1 MRGKGSSFSSPFHVH
16 LSSFS
21 LQKHLNQSF
30 PMSFHSQPLVIKPI
44 KFTRPDHQPCQPIDT
59 SVQREIIRTA
69 SKSSQQTTLLPPL
82 VQLPFTK
89 IWVRIHMACFLEHF
103 SPLHS
108 ARRYSK
114 CHFLGLLIAFPS

>member
-30 PMSFHSQPLVIKPI
+30 PMSFIPSPSSSNQSNL
-44 KFTRPDHQPCQPIDT
+44 TRPDHQPCQPIDT

-69 SKSSQQTTLLPPL
+69 SKSSQQTPLLPPL
-82 VQLPFTK
+82 VQLPSTK
-89 IWVRIHMACFLEHF
+89 IWVRIHTACFLEHF